1 MNKLARFISVCAV
14 AAMPLTTFAETKVA
28 VLSLQK
34 AVERTTFAQ
43 KSLEK
48 MKQTPDVAANMKE
61 GQRLKSKLEKLMTDA
76 KKNEAILSDAEKKDI
91 LRKQESLQ
99 ADLKNVARKLQESQA
114 QLMEQLSA
122 KFGPQMKPIID
133 KIIKDERIDLLLDLD
148 RAPIMHISPKIDLTA
163 KVTAKLNEIK

>member
-1 MNKLARFISVCAV
+1 MNKLTRFISVCAM
-14 AAMPLTTFAETKVA
+14 ATLPLSALAETKVA

-43 KSLEK
+43 KSLAK

-61 GQRLKSKLEKLMTDA
+61 GQRLKSKLEKLMKEA
-76 KKNEAILSDAEKKDI
+76 KKNEAVLSDAEKKEI

-99 ADLKNVARKLQESQA
+99 ADLKHVARKLQESQA

-122 KFGPQMKPIID
+122 KFGPKMKPIID
-133 KIIKDERIDLLLDLD
+133 KIIKEERIDLLLDLD
-148 RAPIMHISPKIDLTA
+148 RAPIMHITPKIDLTS